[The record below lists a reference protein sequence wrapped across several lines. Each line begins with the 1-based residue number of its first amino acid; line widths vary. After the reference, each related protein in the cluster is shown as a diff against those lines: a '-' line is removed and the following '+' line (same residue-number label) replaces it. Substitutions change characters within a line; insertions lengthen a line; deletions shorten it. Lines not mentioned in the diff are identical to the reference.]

1 MRVLRSMLF
10 VPGNNMRMIH
20 KATTLDA
27 DAVILDLEDAVPMLD
42 KETARI
48 FIRDSVEMLKSTG
61 LDLFVRVNGL
71 STGLTV
77 DDLKFVIQRS
87 LDGIMLPKCESEGD
101 VLKLCEM
108 IAELERER
116 RLDKGNIVILPI
128 IETAKGVLNAYE
140 VASASSRV
148 CAISFGAVDFTRELG
163 TTPSKDGT
171 EILYAR
177 SYIAISAIAA
187 NVQAIDTPWIDIMDM
202 EGLMNDA
209 KLARRLG
216 FRGKLLIHPKQI
228 APVNGIFTPAEEE
241 IRFAEM
247 VVEEFTKA
255 QAAGQGAI
263 SIEGNMIDIASFHQ
277 ASQLLSLWEAIG
289 KKEAGAELEKNNLK

>member
-1 MRVLRSMLF
+1 MRVLRSLLF
-10 VPGNNMRMIH
+10 VPGNNMRMIN
-20 KATTLDA
+20 KAMTLNP

-61 LDLFVRVNGL
+61 LDTFVRVNGL
-71 STGLTV
+71 STGLTM
-77 DDLKFVIQRS
+77 DDLKSVINKD
-87 LDGIMLPKCESEGD
+87 LDGILLPKCESNGD

-116 RLDKGNIVILPI
+116 GLDEGKIVILPI
-128 IETAKGVLNAYE
+128 IETTKGVLNAHE
-140 VASASSRV
+140 IASASSRV

-171 EILYAR
+171 EFFYAR
-177 SYIAISAIAA
+177 SHVAISAIAA
-187 NVQAIDTPWIDIMDM
+187 GVQAIDTPWIDIMDM
-202 EGLMNDA
+202 DGLTKDA
-209 KLARRLG
+209 GLARRLG

-228 APVNGIFTPAEEE
+228 APVNGIFTPTEEE
-241 IRFAEM
+241 IRFART
-247 VVEEFTKA
+247 VVEEFAKA

-263 SIEGNMIDIASFHQ
+263 SIGGTMIDIASFRQ
-277 ASQLLSLWEAIG
+277 ASKLLSWWEAVE
-289 KKEAGAELEKNNLK
+289 KKGLGRN